1 MSLKALCISQNT
13 LSALTYSTH
22 QLPSLWLHPPHVPG
36 FGASPL
42 LADCVYSGFLSP
54 NPPKDTV
61 LAVGFVPPCVAVRG
75 WGAVLPLPMPCC
87 PIWHL
92 FPGPAGRRA
101 GPGPRQM
108 FPPAP
113 ATSAPS
119 WLSSCFS
126 ESLHSTN
133 SAPPPAP
140 RSVTHAKPSI
150 LIDGFWVCSALVLPE
165 PPSSSC
171 ATSTAHL

>member
-13 LSALTYSTH
+13 LSALTYSTR

-61 LAVGFVPPCVAVRG
+61 LAVGFVPPCVAIRG
-75 WGAVLPLPMPCC
+75 WGAVLPLPMPCR

-92 FPGPAGRRA
+92 FPGPAGRGA

-108 FPPAP
+108 FLPGCPLASLNRFTPPIPPRHQLQGQSHMQNP
-113 ATSAPS
+113 AS
-119 WLSSCFS
+119 
-126 ESLHSTN
+126 
-133 SAPPPAP
+133 
-140 RSVTHAKPSI
+140 
-150 LIDGFWVCSALVLPE
+150 
-165 PPSSSC
+165 
-171 ATSTAHL
+171 